1 MNALAEATP
10 TTTPR
15 PGWLRIAVAA
25 ARPQTLPA
33 SLAPV
38 VAGTALAWRDGGLR
52 WGPAAAALLGAL
64 CIQLGTNLHND
75 AADAGRGAD
84 GPDRLG
90 PPRVVA
96 QGWASRRAVLA
107 WATLLFALACAPGAY
122 LVALGGWPILALG
135 LASLLCGWLYTG
147 GPYPLAYLGLG
158 ELFVVAFFGVGAVS
172 GTYYVQTLRVPLEPA
187 LCGLAIGAFAAG
199 ILAVNNLRDRAGDAK
214 ARKNTLAVRL
224 GERFARAEHALCLL
238 GPFALALGLFAAT
251 RWPGWLVVQAAL
263 PLALREVVLARG
275 RDGRDLAPHLGG
287 AGRVELLFA
296 LLLLGAA
303 AFLPQVRA

>member
-1 MNALAEATP
+1 MSAA
-10 TTTPR
+10 PR
-15 PGWLRIAVAA
+15 PGWLRIALAA

-96 QGWASRRAVLA
+96 QGWASRRSVLV
-107 WATLLFALACAPGAY
+107 WAALLFALACVPGAY

-147 GPYPLAYLGLG
+147 GPWPLAYLGLG

-172 GTYYVQTLRVPLEPA
+172 GTYYVQTGAIPLEPA
-187 LCGLAIGAFAAG
+187 LVGVAIGSFAAG
-199 ILAVNNLRDRAGDAK
+199 ILAVNNLRDRVGDAR
-214 ARKNTLAVRL
+214 AQKNTLAVRF
-224 GERFARAEHALCLL
+224 GEGFARVEHAVCLL

-251 RWPGWLVVQAAL
+251 GWTGWLVVQAAL
-263 PLALREVVLARG
+263 PLALREVVLARR

-287 AGRVELLFA
+287 AGRVELLYA
-296 LLLLGAA
+296 LLLAGAA
-303 AFLPQVRA
+303 VVLPVRA